1 MDASGGST
9 GNVSPQYQRSLS
21 LLTGVYTVGNLP
33 GFHTAVAVHPGSSY
47 GIIILMAGSYP
58 DAAELAY
65 DAFEIMQP
73 GIDRALSDLATEL
86 YAGKWVA
93 VHSIQNATEASSAI
107 ITVEGGTLYI
117 DTYILFGVNALEK
130 MEAKGRV
137 ALRPTRRDEFRCVIM
152 FFM

>member
-1 MDASGGST
+1 M
-9 GNVSPQYQRSLS
+9 
-21 LLTGVYTVGNLP
+21 
-33 GFHTAVAVHPGSSY
+33 HPGSSY

-65 DAFEIMQP
+65 DAFEIMHP
-73 GIDRALSDLATEL
+73 GIDRALSDLATDL

-117 DTYILFGVNALEK
+117 DEYVLFGVNALEK

-152 FFM
+152 CSV

>member
-1 MDASGGST
+1 
-9 GNVSPQYQRSLS
+9 
-21 LLTGVYTVGNLP
+21 
-33 GFHTAVAVHPGSSY
+33 
-47 GIIILMAGSYP
+47 MAGSYP

-117 DTYILFGVNALEK
+117 DEYVLFGVDALEK

-152 FFM
+152 FLSSSISDSPLMSIPSAWISAYQVIAGNGTPPAFRTGLGRITGECATTLR